1 LRLFDLIGGEG
12 VDLAENEALRNV
24 EITGLTSDSRKV
36 QPGNLFA
43 ALPGIRQDGRDFIQD
58 ALRRGAGAVL
68 VETDGAPAPAYG
80 DIPTEIPVI
89 QDDEPRRRLSLMA
102 ARFYETQ
109 PEVVAAVTGTN
120 GKTSVASF
128 LRQIWTDTGLSAA
141 SLGTLGLSAPGIEEP
156 GALTTPDPV
165 ALHQTLSHLD
175 RCGVSHAILEASS
188 HGIEQY
194 RLDGVELEAAAFT
207 NLSRDHLDYHGTEEA
222 YFAAKA
228 RLFAHL
234 LPAGAMAVLN
244 ADAPR
249 YGELA
254 AIAQQRGQRIISY
267 GVNGTEV
274 RVMRGRPHGL
284 GQMVSLEVAG
294 EVADIH
300 LPLVGAFQIANVAC
314 ALGLFIACG
323 GEAQAGLGALADLKG
338 APGRMEHMGTRS
350 NGAAVVVDY
359 AHTPDALAHA
369 LAALRPHTAGRLWVV
384 FGCGGDRDPGKR
396 PVMGRIAAQA
406 ADKVIVT
413 DDNPRSED
421 AATIRA
427 DILAGAPSLSA
438 VTETGNRRQAIA
450 SAIAALEPGD
460 LLVIAGKGHE
470 RGQIVGDDILPFDD
484 REEVA
489 KALAGNGG
497 QT

>member
-1 LRLFDLIGGEG
+1 M
-12 VDLAENEALRNV
+12 AENEALRNV

-36 QPGNLFA
+36 RPGNLFA
-43 ALPGIRQDGRDFIQD
+43 ALPGARQDGRDFIQH

-68 VETDGAPAPAYG
+68 VETGGAPAPAYG
-80 DIPTEIPVI
+80 DIPSEIPVI

-109 PEVVAAVTGTN
+109 PDVVAAVTGTN

-128 LRQIWTDTGLSAA
+128 LRQIWTHTGLSAA
-141 SLGTLGLSAPGIEEP
+141 SLGTLGLSAPGIEQP

-165 ALHQTLSHLD
+165 ALHQTLSHLA
-175 RCGVSHAILEASS
+175 RCGVSHAVLEASS
-188 HGIEQY
+188 HGIEQF
-194 RLDGVELEAAAFT
+194 RLDGVELDAAAFT

-222 YFAAKA
+222 YFAAKVGLFA
-228 RLFAHL
+228 RL
-234 LPAGAMAVLN
+234 LPTGAMAVLN
-244 ADAPR
+244 ADTPQFQA
-249 YGELA
+249 LS
-254 AIAQQRGQRIISY
+254 AIARERHQRIISY
-267 GVNGTEV
+267 GVNGTDV
-274 RVMRGRPHGL
+274 RVLRGRPHGL
-284 GQMVSLEVAG
+284 GQMVSLEIAG
-294 EVADIH
+294 EATDLH

-314 ALGLFIACG
+314 ALGLFMACG
-323 GEAQAGLGALADLKG
+323 GEAKAGLAALPDLKG

-350 NGAAVVVDY
+350 NGAPVFVDY

-369 LAALRPHTAGRLWVV
+369 LAALRPHTAGRLWLV

-396 PVMGRIAAQA
+396 PVMGGIAAEA
-406 ADKVIVT
+406 ADRVIVT

-427 DILAGAPSLSA
+427 DILSGVRRGSG
-438 VTETGNRRQAIA
+438 VTETGDRREAIA

-470 RGQIVGDDILPFDD
+470 QGQIVGDDILPFDD

-497 QT
+497 QS

>member
-1 LRLFDLIGGEG
+1 MP
-12 VDLAENEALRNV
+12 ENEALRNV

-36 QPGNLFA
+36 RPGNLFA
-43 ALPGIRQDGRDFIQD
+43 ALPGTRQDGRNFIRD
-58 ALRRGAGAVL
+58 ALSHGAGAVL
-68 VETDGAPAPAYG
+68 VETDSSPTPAYG
-80 DIPTEIPVI
+80 DIPAQIPVI
-89 QDDEPRRRLSLMA
+89 QDDQPRRRFSLMA
-102 ARFYETQ
+102 ARFYGIQ
-109 PEVVAAVTGTN
+109 PEVVVAITGTN
-120 GKTSVASF
+120 GKTSVAGF
-128 LRQIWTDTGLSAA
+128 LRQIWTHTGLSAA

-165 ALHQTLSHLD
+165 ALHQTLSHLG
-175 RCGVSHAILEASS
+175 RCGVSHAVLEASS
-188 HGIEQY
+188 HGIEQF
-194 RLDGVELEAAAFT
+194 RLDGVVLEAAAFT

-228 RLFAHL
+228 QLFARL
-234 LPAGAMAVLN
+234 LPTGAMAVLN
-244 ADAPR
+244 ADAPQFQA
-249 YGELA
+249 LA
-254 AIAQQRGQRIISY
+254 AIARERSQRTILY

-274 RVMRGRPHGL
+274 RVLRGRPHGF
-284 GQMVSLEVAG
+284 GQMVTLEIAG

-323 GEAQAGLGALADLKG
+323 GEAGTALEALPNLKG

-350 NGAAVVVDY
+350 NGAAVFVDY
-359 AHTPDALAHA
+359 AHTPDALANA
-369 LAALRPHTAGRLWVV
+369 LAALRPHTAGRLWLV

-396 PVMGRIAAQA
+396 PVMGGIAAEA

-421 AATIRA
+421 AATIRG
-427 DILAGAPSLSA
+427 DILAGARRGGDI
-438 VTETGNRRQAIA
+438 TEIGDRRRAIA

-460 LLVIAGKGHE
+460 LLVVAGKGHE
-470 RGQIVGDDILPFDD
+470 QGQVVGDEILPFDD

-489 KALAGNGG
+489 KALAGDGG
-497 QT
+497 KP